1 MGKGGGGRER
11 RGRKIGK
18 KGRRLMMLMG
28 EIKGGEWRK
37 WNGFREVLYFQGG
50 ASAIRKHFSI
60 LKTKRTTHPEKKNK
74 WATFTKL
81 TLG

>member
-37 WNGFREVLYFQGG
+37 WNGFRGVFFREEQVLF
-50 ASAIRKHFSI
+50 ANTSRI
-60 LKTKRTTHPEKKNK
+60 
-74 WATFTKL
+74 
-81 TLG
+81 